1 MKAQVTDPAREAELA
16 TKHQRLA
23 ISLARKLWKKCNKW
37 DLDALESAA
46 HVGLLRAIRSF
57 DESQGRSI
65 TNWIGHCCHSEML
78 DAVRNVDHLSRRSR
92 QLATERDKAIA
103 YLTQKLQRPPTDEDL
118 EKVGV
123 RTRQT
128 PILGTLEKQHHH
140 PRSRG
145 SRCTLKE
152 ADTFRE
158 ATKGLSLL
166 EQNVLYLRFY
176 HDATL
181 KNIGIILGLS
191 ESRISQMIAE
201 LMKKLRQQ
209 PIFEA
214 LCEKIDEL

>member
-1 MKAQVTDPAREAELA
+1 MRAKQTDPQREAELA

-65 TNWIGHCCHSEML
+65 TTWIAHCCHSEML
-78 DAVRNVDHLSRRSR
+78 DAIRNADHLSRRSR
-92 QLATERDKAIA
+92 QMATERDKAIA

-123 RTRQT
+123 RTRQPT
-128 PILGTLEKQHHH
+128 VLGTLEKQYHH
-140 PRSRG
+140 PRARS
-145 SRCTLKE
+145 SRCSIKE

-166 EQNVLYLRFY
+166 EQNLLYLRFY
-176 HDATL
+176 HDVTL
-181 KNIGIILGLS
+181 RNIGMILGLS
-191 ESRISQMIAE
+191 ESRISQLLSE
-201 LMKKLRQQ
+201 LMKKLRDQS
-209 PIFEA
+209 IFDA
-214 LCEKIDEL
+214 LTDKIAE